1 VNYSILLDVSLLPV
15 LICWFQQIIDW
26 IKGFKV
32 VMVNAE
38 METQTLTVYNY
49 IALLIYLW
57 PMTHCHCLRYCL
69 IFLNTIFLETYSD
82 TV

>member
-1 VNYSILLDVSLLPV
+1 MNYSILLDVSLLPV

-49 IALLIYLW
+49 IALLTLLSLFAVLSYLSE
-57 PMTHCHCLRYCL
+57 HNFLRNILRHRL
-69 IFLNTIFLETYSD
+69 IDLR
-82 TV
+82 